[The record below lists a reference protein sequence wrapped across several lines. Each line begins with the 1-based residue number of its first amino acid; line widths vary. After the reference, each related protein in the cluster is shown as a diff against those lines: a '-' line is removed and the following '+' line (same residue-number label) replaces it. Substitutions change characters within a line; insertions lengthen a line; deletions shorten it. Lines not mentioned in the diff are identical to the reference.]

1 MFRSR
6 KTAARPADETDARI
20 RMIDIE
26 TAQRRDPYA
35 FGRGDRPRAE
45 RRLRPRAARR
55 PR

>member
-6 KTAARPADETDARI
+6 NTQARPADEADARI

-35 FGRGDRPRAE
+35 FGRGDRPPG

>member
-6 KTAARPADETDARI
+6 KTPARPADDSDARV
-20 RMIDIE
+20 RMIDLE

-35 FGRGDRPRAE
+35 FGRGDRPGG
-45 RRLRPRAARR
+45 RRLRPKAARR